1 MFHPFRAHIF
11 TRHQP
16 PSSRSIYSACA
27 ALCCAL
33 GVLVMPHGGAKA
45 DAMNALAF
53 SNHAQT
59 QPSENALFAA
69 QPTHM
74 QRLKYAQQAGYNAP
88 PPLPAPLG
96 LNTEGFDLPARTNAS
111 QRKRWQATAQSE
123 YLPSAAFE
131 ERAERSNLEDM
142 YSTRILEKLDQFGY
156 DFLQDNKTQ
165 AHSSTP
171 LGLVGD
177 QYVLGVGDRLNIALT
192 GQRNAHYNLPV
203 DSNGQIQIPTLPPL
217 NAAGQSLGSFKAQ
230 IAKQFE
236 EDYNQSFY
244 VALSEM
250 RQAAI
255 LIAGHV
261 KQPGRITLSNQ
272 HNVIDALMQAGGI
285 DKTGTLRQIR
295 LVRDGQVTM
304 VDLYSLLLHGTE
316 TIDLNLKDGD
326 RIIVPPIGPTLAI
339 AGDVKRAGIYE
350 VLPLMQGMWHQSK
363 QRSQQLALN
372 DLLDMSGGLLSPGK
386 IRYLKLDMQ
395 LSGDEGVS
403 EIDDPFA
410 RVFGDGSILSVVRG
424 AERREGTIE
433 VKGHARADGLHAL
446 SINKTLHRLLD
457 SDRILGKDI
466 YPLIAVIERWNRKS
480 LSPEYI
486 SFAPLMVLQNKF
498 DAKLQD
504 GDVIHFFSHTQIAAI
519 DADAPEEYFT
529 TSNTQQRQMRSAITP
544 IAYGAANVIDN
555 GADLVPLDIIN
566 VLKER
571 SLFMRGAVRRK
582 GHYPVSNGVTLENVL
597 AVAGG
602 MTLEADKKNI
612 EITRRE
618 DSVKNPQYDEVLK
631 IKRRTIN
638 LASTKA
644 EHISVRAGDTI
655 RVNQKFQKITDNHV
669 QIIGEVKNAGR
680 YDLMAGDT
688 MLSLIERAGGLNKYA
703 YPEGTIFSR
712 KSERHIEA
720 QQYKAQARSLEL
732 SLASKMQSDK
742 PPNDSQIDMTRQL
755 IAQLENTDTIGRI
768 TIEAN
773 PDVLATTPE
782 LNMLLERGDRIY
794 IPKRPLTVRVTGET
808 LSPASLQFRSEKK
821 ARDYIREAG
830 GYTRSA
836 DKDRTFVVYPDG
848 SAQPLHLGNWTHS
861 APFIPPG
868 STLVVPHDPKPFN
881 FLDSA
886 KDITQIFTNLAVTG
900 FLVSEIQDE

>member
-1 MFHPFRAHIF
+1 MFHVFRAHIF
-11 TRHQP
+11 TRQT
-16 PSSRSIYSACA
+16 SRFKTSTYCVRA
-27 ALCCAL
+27 ALCLAL
-33 GVLVMPHGGAKA
+33 SILSLPHNVARA

-53 SNHAQT
+53 SNQAQT
-59 QPSENALFAA
+59 QPSEQALFQA
-69 QPTHM
+69 QPTQM
-74 QRLKYAQQAGYNAP
+74 QRLKYAQQTGYNAP

-96 LNTEGFDLPARTNAS
+96 LNTEGFDLPMHGDT
-111 QRKRWQATAQSE
+111 QRKRWQANALDNGAPIATYEA
-123 YLPSAAFE
+123 LPQ
-131 ERAERSNLEDM
+131 RSNLEEM
-142 YSTRILEKLDQFGY
+142 YSTRILEKLEQFGY
-156 DFLQDNKTQ
+156 DFLQDNKTE
-165 AHSSTP
+165 AHSPAP

-177 QYVLGVGDRLNIALT
+177 QYILGVGDSLNIALT

-203 DSNGQIQIPTLPPL
+203 DSNGQIQIPTLHPL

-230 IAKQFE
+230 IAKQFQ

-285 DKTGTLRQIR
+285 GKTGTLRQIR

-304 VDLYSLLLHGTE
+304 IDLYTLLLHGTD
-316 TIDLNLKDGD
+316 TIDLNIKDGD
-326 RIIVPPIGPTLAI
+326 RIIVPPIGPTIAI
-339 AGDVKRAGIYE
+339 AGDVKRSGIYE
-350 VLPLMQGMWHQSK
+350 ALPVMQGMWHQSK

-395 LSGDEGVS
+395 LNGDEGVS

-433 VKGHARADGLHAL
+433 VKGHARADGIHAL
-446 SINKTLHRLLD
+446 SINKTLHSLLD

-504 GDVIHFFSHTQIAAI
+504 GDVIHFFSHQQIAAI
-519 DADAPEEYFT
+519 HADAPEDYFT
-529 TSNTQQRQMRSAITP
+529 QNKTQRKMRSAITSV
-544 IAYGAANVIDN
+544 AYGAANMIDN
-555 GADLVPLDIIN
+555 GEELVPLDIIN

-582 GHYPVSNGVTLENVL
+582 GHYPVSSGINLENVL

-602 MTLEADKKNI
+602 MTLEADKRNI

-618 DSVKNPQYDEVLK
+618 DSVKNSQYDEVLK
-631 IKRRTIN
+631 IKRRTIS
-638 LASTKA
+638 LANTKA

-703 YPEGTIFSR
+703 YPEGAIFSR

-732 SLASKMQSDK
+732 SLASKMQTDK
-742 PPNDSQIDMTRQL
+742 PPNDSQVDMTRQL
-755 IAQLENTDTIGRI
+755 ITQLENTDTVGRI
-768 TIEAN
+768 TVEAN
-773 PDVLATTPE
+773 PDILATAPE

-808 LSPASLQFRSEKK
+808 LSPASLQFRSEKR

>member
-1 MFHPFRAHIF
+1 MFHPFRAHIM
-11 TRHQP
+11 TRRSP
-16 PSSRSIYSACA
+16 LFSRSLYSVCA
-27 ALCCAL
+27 ALCL
-33 GVLVMPHGGAKA
+33 LSMPQSSAKA

-53 SNHAQT
+53 SNHAQS
-59 QPSENALFAA
+59 QPAEDALFSA

-96 LNTEGFDLPARTNAS
+96 LNTEGFDLPERTANSAE
-111 QRKRWQATAQSE
+111 QRKRWQ
-123 YLPSAAFE
+123 PSAAYKQGSLAAADKPILRSGLE
-131 ERAERSNLEDM
+131 EM
-142 YSTRILEKLDQFGY
+142 YSARILEQLDQFGY
-156 DFLQDNKTQ
+156 DFLQNNKSK
-165 AHSSTP
+165 AHSPAP
-171 LGLVGD
+171 LGLIGD
-177 QYVLGVGDRLNIALT
+177 QYVLGVGDSLNIALT
-192 GQRNAHYNLPV
+192 GQRNAHYNLPI
-203 DSNGQIQIPTLPPL
+203 DSNGQIQIPSLPPL
-217 NAAGQSLGSFKAQ
+217 NAAGQSLGSLKAQ

-236 EDYNQSFY
+236 GDYNQSFY

-285 DKTGTLRQIR
+285 EKTGTLRQIR

-304 VDLYSLLLHGTE
+304 VDLYSLLLHGTD
-316 TIDLNLKDGD
+316 TIELNIKDGD

-350 VLPLMQGMWHQSK
+350 VLPVMQGMWHQSK
-363 QRSQQLALN
+363 QRCQQLALN

-424 AERREGTIE
+424 TERREGTIE
-433 VKGHARADGLHAL
+433 IKGHARADGLHAL
-446 SINKTLHRLLD
+446 SMNKTLHSLLN

-498 DAKLQD
+498 DAKLQQ

-519 DADAPEEYFT
+519 NADAPEEYFT
-529 TSNTQQRQMRSAITP
+529 KDKTRYDQMRSAITP

-555 GADLVPLDIIN
+555 DADIVPLDIIN

-582 GHYPVSNGVTLENVL
+582 GHYPVSEGVSLENVL

-631 IKRRTIN
+631 IKRRTVN
-638 LASTKA
+638 LATTKA

-669 QIIGEVKNAGR
+669 QIIGEVKNPGR

-688 MLSLIERAGGLNKYA
+688 LLSLIERAGGLNKYA

-755 IAQLENTDTIGRI
+755 IIQLENTDTIGRI
-768 TIEAN
+768 TVEAN
-773 PDVLATTPE
+773 PDVLATAPE

-830 GYTRSA
+830 GYTRNA
-836 DKDRTFVVYPDG
+836 DQDRSFVVYPDG